1 MTRYQTP
8 YQIPYQTL
16 YQILYQIPYRTLY
29 QIPYQIFYR
38 TLYQTSYQTLYQT
51 LYQISYRTLYQTL
64 YRNDLARF
72 LNHQKERSNQTFTT
86 QHDTSSTKFSRW
98 YDHEISDDE
107 SKKPKLAYS
116 WSRCPTTRIIAR
128 SRLDDATTQLIDLAE
143 FYWYLN

>member
-1 MTRYQTP
+1 MARYQTP
-8 YQIPYQTL
+8 YQILYQTP
-16 YQILYQIPYRTLY
+16 YQILYQILYRTFY
-29 QIPYQIFYR
+29 Q
-38 TLYQTSYQTLYQT
+38 TLYQTSYQ
-51 LYQISYRTLYQTL
+51 IPYRTSYQTL

-72 LNHQKERSNQTFTT
+72 LDHQKERSNQTFIT

-116 WSRCPTTRIIAR
+116 WSRCSTTRIIAR
-128 SRLDDATTQLIDLAE
+128 SRLDDATTQLIDLTE